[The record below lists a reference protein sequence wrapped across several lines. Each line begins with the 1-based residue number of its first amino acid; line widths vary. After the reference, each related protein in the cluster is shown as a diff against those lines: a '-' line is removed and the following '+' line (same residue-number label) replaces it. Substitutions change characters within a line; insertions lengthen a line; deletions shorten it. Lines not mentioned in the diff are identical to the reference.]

1 MAGPVNM
8 DNMRV
13 DLFPEMANLV
23 PERAQGRAS
32 VQHITVDAEGG
43 RTACYVYGE
52 FKNPSPP
59 GTYVS
64 LRVTNDAGESQ
75 VMMSD
80 FHYERATCEEVVR
93 RAHGDVLVAGLGL
106 GMILHP
112 ILKKESV
119 RAVTVIEKYQDV
131 VDLVLPTLPT
141 SEKLKVLLD
150 DIYTWKPRRGKCYD
164 VIWFDIWP
172 DIEATRLPEMAR
184 LHRRFRRYL
193 NRANPACWM
202 ESWHRQETR
211 RIARRQRNHKLQTA
225 QSPLSVQAEQSV

>member
-1 MAGPVNM
+1 M

-150 DIYTWKPRRGKCYD
+150 DIYTWKPRRGQCYD

-211 RIARRQRNHKLQTA
+211 RIARRQRNPKLQTA

>member
-106 GMILHP
+106 GMILHH

-119 RAVTVIEKYQDV
+119 SEVTVIEKYQDV

-193 NRANPACWM
+193 NRAKPACVM
-202 ESWHRQETR
+202 ESSHRQETR